1 MKKDWPMPPTGTNET
16 IGPNDTDGGV
26 ERMDVDEA
34 LHLAE
39 AIECNGRAWIK
50 TLTPLLQALAG
61 ETWTRDPDVQN
72 SIDSLIVAACGRAA
86 RICRSD
92 VT

>member
-1 MKKDWPMPPTGTNET
+1 MLNVNDNVNDNVPTTDTTGVNAIET
-16 IGPNDTDGGV
+16 IN
-26 ERMDVDEA
+26 VDDA
-34 LHLAE
+34 IHVAE

-72 SIDSLIVAACGRAA
+72 ALDGLIVAACGRAA